1 VRWLIGREKAANVT
15 AITARHRPVKAPPS
29 SSPQRT
35 KLAALC
41 AMTGAIV
48 LLGAMLSVFT
58 PANAEPPT
66 VQLGTAES

>member
-1 VRWLIGREKAANVT
+1 MT

-29 SSPQRT
+29 SSPRRT
-35 KLAALC
+35 KLAALF

-58 PANAEPPT
+58 PANAAPASVP
-66 VQLGTAES
+66 LGTAKAFAILAGSTVTN